1 MFLSYNMF
9 FILDEAKKLDIIR
22 DEGRHITYAV
32 LDVVKPRE
40 NRLSSSISDGELSSS
55 DDLEEVEK

>member
-1 MFLSYNMF
+1 MF

-32 LDVVKPRE
+32 LDVVKPRVE
-40 NRLSSSISDGELSSS
+40 RLSGSISEIELSSS
-55 DDLEEVEK
+55 DDSEEVECCI